1 MAYNLKKTIFSSEET
16 LYTLVCVCV
25 YVCVCACVCLGVHM
39 GGCFII
45 IGVGCFYE
53 EVKLGVFCYQG
64 NKMRVNFNR
73 GRI

>member
-1 MAYNLKKTIFSSEET
+1 MF
-16 LYTLVCVCV
+16 VCVCV
-25 YVCVCACVCLGVHM
+25 CVCVCVRVCVCMCLGVHM
-39 GGCFII
+39 GGCFI